1 MSPEF
6 VVRADPDV
14 LMVSALGEISAMAAR
29 PGWSAMSA
37 IRRGASAASPR
48 RAST

>member
-14 LMVSALGEISAMAAR
+14 LMVSALGEHGRGPAGR
-29 PGWSAMSA
+29 P
-37 IRRGASAASPR
+37 
-48 RAST
+48 